1 MFEVKQVNP
10 VQSEVLNLIR
20 QLDEYQECMYPPE
33 SNHLDPIEELSK
45 SNVVFLAAFIDSEMC
60 GIGCV
65 KMFDNYGELKRLY
78 ITAKHRGKGMAK
90 ALIKE
95 LENHLARNR
104 IMVARLETGIHQH
117 EAIGLYK
124 RLGYSEIAPFGD
136 YTEDPLSV
144 FMERKLGP
152 T

>member
-10 VQSEVLNLIR
+10 AQSEVMSLIQ
-20 QLDEYQECMYPPE
+20 QLDEYQESMYPAE
-33 SNHLDPIEELSK
+33 SNHLDPIDELSK
-45 SNVVFLAAFIDSEMC
+45 SNVVFLATYIDSEVC

-65 KMFDNYGELKRLY
+65 KMFDDYGELKRLY
-78 ITAKHRGKGMAK
+78 VTGKYRGKGLAK

-95 LENHLARNR
+95 LESHLARNR

-124 RLGYSEIAPFGD
+124 TLGYSETGPFGD
-136 YTEDPLSV
+136 YAEDPLSV

>member
-1 MFEVKQVNP
+1 MFELKQVNP

-20 QLDEYQECMYPPE
+20 ELDEYQASMYPPQ
-33 SNHLDPIEELSK
+33 SNHLDPVDELSK

-65 KMFDNYGELKRLY
+65 KMFDAYGELKRLY
-78 ITAKHRGKGMAK
+78 VTGKHRGKGMAK

-95 LENHLARNR
+95 LESHLVRNR
-104 IMVARLETGIHQH
+104 IMMARLETGIHQH

-144 FMERKLGP
+144 FMERKLGQ

>member
-10 VQSEVLNLIR
+10 VQSEVINLIQ
-20 QLDEYQECMYPPE
+20 QLDKYQESMYPPE
-33 SNHLDPIEELSK
+33 SNHLDPIVELSK
-45 SNVVFLAAFIDSEMC
+45 SNVVFLATYIDLEIC

-65 KMFDNYGELKRLY
+65 KMFDDYGELKRLFV
-78 ITAKHRGKGMAK
+78 TRKHRGKGLAK

-95 LENHLARNR
+95 LESHLAINR
-104 IMVARLETGIHQH
+104 IMVARLETGIHQR

-124 RLGYSEIAPFGD
+124 MLGYSEIAPFGD